1 MALRKGLRIGP
12 YEIVSKL
19 GEGGMGEVYLAQDSR
34 LERSV
39 AIKVLP
45 DHLSRDPQALKRF
58 QEENKKVASLSH
70 PNIRILFDIGAW
82 RGRTY
87 AVMEYLQGETLAER
101 IARDPIPW
109 NETYHIALA
118 IAHGLS
124 AAHGKGIVHRD
135 IKPHNI
141 FITEGGDLKILDFG
155 LAQAQTRRRR
165 SDNDDQ
171 ATTLTQH
178 SFSEGFAGTVAYM
191 SPEQIRSEFTDP
203 RSDIFALGCVLWEM
217 ITGKRLF
224 FRRTPVEA
232 AAAVL
237 YDTPPS
243 LAGYQPDIPEKLQQ
257 IINLCLEKESE
268 DRIQSMEAIIA
279 QLKEISEGG
288 FRKKDIHPASV
299 AVLPFTNMSPDKKN
313 EYFSDGLADELI
325 NSLVKIGGL
334 HVTSRTTS
342 SLYKDH
348 SQDIRRIGEELNV
361 RTVVEGSVRKSGDKL
376 RVTAQLINTEDGY
389 HLWSDTLDRDAKDV
403 FAVQSEIAEQIAG
416 SLHVVLTE
424 QEKKAIST
432 APTENIEAYDNLL
445 QGRRHFYLFQR
456 KSIEH
461 ALSHFLHASSF
472 DPGFAAAYAWAC
484 YCYAFLYSWFN
495 ASDTNLKEAETT
507 SRKALALDPDLAEA
521 HVARGMTLS
530 LQRKHQEAEREFDTA
545 LRLRPDLYEG
555 SYFYARNCFSQGKY
569 EKAARLAAQAT
580 EQRPDDF
587 TSPYLLGMID
597 TDLNK
602 DLEAHSAFQL
612 SLQRVEAYLG
622 LFPDDAW
629 ALSYGAGALNHLG
642 EKPQALDWVERAFAA
657 SPEEPMTLYACA
669 CDFAMLGRA
678 DKAISCLERALLF
691 GSLPKAWL
699 ENDPDLDSLRD
710 RPRFQAFL
718 AKLKA
723 S

>member
-1 MALRKGLRIGP
+1 MALRKGLKLGP

-101 IARDPIPW
+101 IEKDPIPW
-109 NETYHIALA
+109 NEVYHIALA
-118 IAHGLS
+118 IAHGMA

-141 FITEGGDLKILDFG
+141 FITESEDVKILDFG
-155 LAQAQTRRRR
+155 LAHALTRRRR
-165 SDNDDQ
+165 SDDLDE
-171 ATTLTQH
+171 ATTLTQQ

-191 SPEQIRSEFTDP
+191 SPEQIRSEFADS
-203 RSDIFALGCVLWEM
+203 RSDIFAFGCVLWEM
-217 ITGKRLF
+217 LTGKRLF
-224 FRRTPVEA
+224 FRRTPVET

-243 LAGYQPDIPEKLQQ
+243 LGDYQLDIPEKMQQ
-257 IINLCLEKESE
+257 IINQCLEKEPE
-268 DRIQSMEAIIA
+268 DRIQSMEGFIA
-279 QLKEISEGG
+279 QLEEISEGG
-288 FRKKDIHPASV
+288 FRKKDVHPASV
-299 AVLPFTNMSPDKKN
+299 AVLPFTNMSPDQKN
-313 EYFSDGLADELI
+313 EYFSDGLTDELI

-334 HVTSRTTS
+334 HVTSRTAS

-376 RVTAQLINTEDGY
+376 RVTAQLINSEDGY
-389 HLWSDTLDRDAKDV
+389 HLWSETFDREVKDV

-416 SLHVVLTE
+416 SLQVVLTE
-424 QEKKAIST
+424 QEKQAIAM
-432 APTENIEAYDNLL
+432 APTENIEAYDHLL

-456 KSIEH
+456 KSIER
-461 ALSHFLHASSF
+461 ALSHFLHASSL

-484 YCYAFLYSWFN
+484 YCNAFLFSWFD

-507 SRKALALDPDLAEA
+507 SRKALALDTDLAEA
-521 HVARGMTLS
+521 HVARGMVLS
-530 LQRKHQEAEREFDTA
+530 LQRKRLEAEREFDTA
-545 LRLRPDLYEG
+545 LRLRPDLYEA

-569 EKAARLAAQAT
+569 EKAARLAAQAA
-580 EQRPDDF
+580 EQKPDDF
-587 TSPYLLGMID
+587 TSPYLLGMIY
-597 TDLNK
+597 TDLDRNL
-602 DLEAHSAFQL
+602 DAHNAFRL
-612 SLQRVEAYLG
+612 SLHRAEAYLE
-622 LFPDDAW
+622 LFPDDAR
-629 ALSYGAGALNHLG
+629 ALSFGAGALNHVG
-642 EKPQALDWVERAFAA
+642 EKQQALEWVERSYAA
-657 SPEEPMTLYACA
+657 SPEEPSGIAPA
-669 CDFAMLGRA
+669 S
-678 DKAISCLERALLF
+678 K
-691 GSLPKAWL
+691 P
-699 ENDPDLDSLRD
+699 
-710 RPRFQAFL
+710 FL
-718 AKLKA
+718 HI
-723 S
+723 